1 MQWWAALCGTA
12 LVRLTRR
19 CQIRSVTTTCFRAPA
34 AATIVAG
41 AETRMMRGTHFDRSV
56 TPLCLRWYLA
66 YNHSLPNLEEV
77 MTERS
82 IPVDYAASR
91 YTVRN
96 SPELLERFSRCK

>member
-1 MQWWAALCGTA
+1 MDPITTA
-12 LVRLTRR
+12 L
-19 CQIRSVTTTCFRAPA
+19 A
-34 AATIVAG
+34 AG
-41 AETRMMRGTHFDRSV
+41 ATFVLKGVASEAAKDAYRA
-56 TPLCLRWYLA
+56 LRDALVSRLS
-66 YNHSLPNLEEV
+66 SLPNLEEV